1 MRLIAQQDARRE
13 QDGHQQEGHQQEGPP
28 EVKDVEVF
36 TLISILLTVEHGQPA
51 TGEVQH
57 HKLHTSR
64 NSM

>member
-1 MRLIAQQDARRE
+1 MRLIAQQDAGWE
-13 QDGHQQEGHQQEGPP
+13 QDGHQQDGLP
-28 EVKDVEVF
+28 EVKDVEVS